1 MPDDL
6 AENCF
11 VSISTPRSR
20 NASITSRS
28 SFDLSTSEF
37 ASTTSNYLQML
48 NAKSK
53 DVLKKRLALKI
64 PTNVV
69 ESESLNEA
77 NHAYNDVTKK

>member
-20 NASITSRS
+20 NGSITSRS

-77 NHAYNDVTKK
+77 NHAYNDITKK